1 MDALSPGDLVLALA
15 LELQGL
21 TPEARKARLA
31 EMREAVEA
39 GTACECPA
47 CCGTSG
53 GLQAASALAIQGA
66 YAGPVG
72 EA

>member
-1 MDALSPGDLVLALA
+1 MNTLSPGDLVLALA
-15 LELQGL
+15 LELQDF

-31 EMREAVEA
+31 EMRSAVEA
-39 GTACECPA
+39 GTACDCPA
-47 CCGTSG
+47 CSG
-53 GLQAASALAIQGA
+53 EAGGFQAASALAIQGA